1 MKYAQRIISIAI
13 ATAFCASMCACSHST
28 EPDNGIN
35 TNIEQSSDIEVIS
48 SNNDNSQDVSTDSSD
63 TESTA
68 SSDENDTEV
77 AVTSGSVDETDAT
90 SIVCSGSGA
99 TVSGGSAI
107 TEQGLIKITVAGSYI
122 LSGTFNGQIRVAA
135 GDADKVKL
143 ILNGFNGVNT
153 DDSVIYVE
161 SADKVTIKA
170 QGGSTNIIKDSD
182 TSVESD
188 SDTRGKAAIYSK
200 ASLEFSGAGALDVS
214 SSYKHAVATTKKL
227 TVSNGN
233 LNITAADSGLKGNNS
248 VVITGGTIS
257 IDSKGDGIK
266 TEETEDTEKGF
277 VNISGGNITINTEG
291 DAIRATISCEISDG
305 TIDIVTTGSDSA
317 SVSSGMGNR
326 GGKGGRWGWEQAPAE
341 SQTSSEDD
349 TSSKGIK
356 VGCDEVGT
364 SATLQITG
372 GTIKISSTGHCV
384 HSTGDITVDGT
395 ANLTLSSNQKGIQA
409 HNVLYVK
416 GGTVNVTKSTEGME
430 SKNDMYISGGKVT
443 VYASDDGLNVGNS
456 GKTLYISGGV
466 IDVTTSEGDTDTIDS
481 NGDIKVSGGLLIVK
495 SNSFSGRMSGTVDVD
510 GRLNV
515 TGGTIVSLGGISD
528 MPDSGSTTG
537 TIVMY
542 NKSFSAGSYSIS
554 DKSGKEIASFTLTDS
569 YGSAWISSESFVSGG
584 AYAITK
590 DGSDFLSW
598 TQSNNTQNVG

>member
-13 ATAFCASMCACSHST
+13 ATAFCASMCACSHNT
-28 EPDNGIN
+28 ELDNGIN
-35 TNIEQSSDIEVIS
+35 TNIGQSSDIEVIS
-48 SNNDNSQDVSTDSSD
+48 SDNDNPQDLSTDSSN
-63 TESTA
+63 TESTV
-68 SSDENDTEV
+68 SSDEADTD
-77 AVTSGSVDETDAT
+77 AVVSSGSVDDTEAVA
-90 SIVCSGSGA
+90 IVCNGSDA

-107 TEQGLIKITVAGSYI
+107 TEQGLIKITAAGSYT

-161 SADKVTIKA
+161 SADKVTVKA

-200 ASLEFSGAGALDVS
+200 ASLEFSGSGTLDVS

-233 LNITAADSGLKGNNS
+233 LNITAVGAGLKGNNS

-266 TEETEDTEKGF
+266 TEETQDSEKGF

-305 TIDIVTTGSDSA
+305 TIDIVTTGGDTA
-317 SVSSGMGNR
+317 SVSSDMGNR
-326 GGKGGRWGWEQAPAE
+326 GGKGGRWGWNQAPTE
-341 SQTSSEDD
+341 SQTSSSEDD

-356 VGCDEVGT
+356 VGCDELGT
-364 SATLQITG
+364 SATLKITG

-456 GKTLYISGGV
+456 GKTLYISGGYV
-466 IDVTTSEGDTDTIDS
+466 DVTTSGGDTDTIDS
-481 NGDIKVSGGLLIVK
+481 NGDIKISGGFVIAK
-495 SNSFSGRMSGTVDVD
+495 SASAQGRMSGTIDVD
-510 GRLNV
+510 GRLYV
-515 TGGTIVSLGGISD
+515 TGGTIVSLGGISG
-528 MPDSGSTTG
+528 MPDSSSTTG
-537 TIVMY
+537 TIIMY
-542 NKSFSAGSYSIS
+542 NKSLSAGNYSIS
-554 DKSGKEIASFTLTDS
+554 DKTGKEIGSFTLTNS
-569 YGSAWISSESFVSGG
+569 FSSAWISSESFVSGG
-584 AYAITK
+584 TYAITK
-590 DGSDFLSW
+590 DGSGFVS
-598 TQSNNTQNVG
+598 